1 MFDKKQMDAY
11 SNIKAPDELFEKV
24 VNAKP
29 KKSKVYLIPLV
40 SSLAACLILIFGV
53 AVFFSS
59 GFNPNVTFNG
69 QSLTDTVVFYD
80 ISPISAMDMRSSPML
95 CVPIELTLD
104 DETDVLISE
113 GILILENGER
123 VQQGTF
129 EGNVTLM
136 WEIERTGDFPE
147 SKMSLTSEKGSKEI
161 TLTQN
166 ETDGSFTAKIN

>member
-40 SSLAACLILIFGV
+40 SSLAACLILVFGV

>member
-1 MFDKKQMDAY
+1 MFKKSQLDAY
-11 SNIKAPDELFEKV
+11 SSIKAPDELFEKV

-69 QSLTDTVVFYD
+69 QTLTDSVVFYD
-80 ISPISAMDMRSSPML
+80 ISPVSAMDMRSSPVISMPL
-95 CVPIELTLD
+95 EIELSE
-104 DETDVLISE
+104 ETQVWVSE
-113 GILILENGER
+113 GVMILENGER
-123 VQQGTF
+123 VTKATL
-129 EGNVTLM
+129 EGKVTIV
-136 WEIERTGDFPE
+136 WEIERKDDFPE
-147 SKMSLTSEKGSKEI
+147 SEMTLQSHKGTRQI

-166 ETDGSFTAKIN
+166 EADGSFTAKIN